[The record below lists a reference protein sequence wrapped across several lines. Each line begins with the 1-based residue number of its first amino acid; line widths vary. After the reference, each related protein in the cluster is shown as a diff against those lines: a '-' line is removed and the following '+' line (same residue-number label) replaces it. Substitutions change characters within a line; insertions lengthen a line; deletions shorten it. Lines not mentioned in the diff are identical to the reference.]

1 MPTCQNCR
9 EKWSWFDSIKNLF
22 TFRKSMKCS
31 HCGEIQYQSRSSR
44 NTTSLFILLPMI
56 ILPFSVIFNLS
67 SSSELLLELVLIP
80 VVIFIT
86 PFFLKLS
93 DKDEPLW

>member
-1 MPTCQNCR
+1 MPTCQNC
-9 EKWSWFDSIKNLF
+9 EKKWSWFDSIKKLLK
-22 TFRKSMKCS
+22 FRKSMKCS
-31 HCGEIQYQSRSSR
+31 HCGEIQYQSKSSR

-67 SSSELLLELVLIP
+67 SSSELLWELVFIP

-93 DKDEPLW
+93 DKNEPLW